1 MQVQFSYNKSDE
13 RQIFKE
19 LVSGTTLNG
28 TLRDESSII
37 SPSILFESADVM
49 RYNFCYI
56 PQWQRYYFV
65 RNITSFRTNLYLVEL
80 ECDVLMSFKN
90 DIANFEV
97 VVDKQTMSKNGDE
110 YIDDGSLV
118 CDNYMFNRVYN
129 FSSGFNN
136 SPEYILI
143 TAG

>member
-19 LVSGTTLNG
+19 LVSGATLNG

-65 RNITSFRTNLYLVEL
+65 RNITSYRTNLYLVEL

-129 FSSGFNN
+129 FSAGFNN

>member
-1 MQVQFSYNKSDE
+1 MDIIFSYNKSDE
-13 RQIFKE
+13 RQIFKTLKE
-19 LVSGTTLNG
+19 GTTLQG
-28 TLRDESSII
+28 TLRDASSLISPVILIESS
-37 SPSILFESADVM
+37 EVVK
-49 RYNFCYI
+49 YNFCYI
-56 PQWQRYYFV
+56 PLWQRYYFV
-65 RNITSFRTNLYLVEL
+65 RDVQSYRNDMYVVFL

-97 VVDKQTMSKNGDE
+97 VVDKQTMSANGDE

-118 CDNYMFNRVYN
+118 CDNIMFNRIYN
-129 FSSGFNN
+129 FARGFNN